1 MELFMMEKSDLKS
14 IPRLIMRIGHHL
26 KMKMDEKLRQ
36 YNLTSSQFKVLAYLW
51 KHNAQEVNQKQIHD
65 FLEIK
70 PSSMTKLLR
79 QLELKGLII
88 KEIGRDDSRN
98 RLIKL
103 SGRAREIKRLCLEN
117 AKQTEKKLLED
128 FSEEEIN
135 ILFKLLKKVR
145 NKIKV

>member
-1 MELFMMEKSDLKS
+1 MLEKSDLKS
-14 IPRLIMRIGHHL
+14 ISRLIMRIGHHL
-26 KMKMDEKLRQ
+26 KMNLDEKLSQ

-51 KHNAQEVNQKQIHD
+51 KHGNQEINQKQIHH

-79 QLELKGLII
+79 QLEAKGLIT
-88 KEIGRDDSRN
+88 KEIGHNDSRN

-103 SGRAREIKRLCLEN
+103 TGQAREMKKLCLEN
-117 AKQTEKKLLED
+117 AKQTENKLLED
-128 FSEEEIN
+128 FSKEEID
-135 ILFKLLKKVR
+135 ILFKLLQKVK